1 MFSAFGWYDLV
12 GVVGTT
18 VVVLAYMGT
27 QLRWMNSED
36 LSFPAV
42 NLLGSL
48 LISISLYY
56 NFNLASALM
65 EGFWIVISL
74 FGIWQSC
81 RRR

>member
-12 GVVGTT
+12 GVVGTIM
-18 VVVLAYMGT
+18 VALAYMAT
-27 QLRWMNSED
+27 QMRWMNSDD
-36 LSFPAV
+36 LSFPAA

-48 LISISLYY
+48 LIAMSLYH

-65 EGFWIVISL
+65 EVFWIAISL

-81 RRR
+81 RR